1 MSLIFKKITEA
12 LNESIKS
19 KDTVRLLTLR
29 SIISQK
35 KDKEI
40 ELRSGTKKEIQD
52 EDIVN
57 ILNKMMKQRKESISM
72 YEQGG
77 RQDLIDK
84 EKSEIAII
92 EEFLPQQMSEDEI
105 KAACVAAIKDSEA
118 TSLKDMGKVMKIL
131 KEKYLG
137 KMDFAKAGQLLKE
150 TLQNG

>member
-40 ELRSGTKKEIQD
+40 ELRSGSKKEIQD

-105 KAACVAAIKDSEA
+105 KAACVASIKDSEA
-118 TSLKDMGKVMKIL
+118 ASLKDMGKVMKIL

>member
-40 ELRSGTKKEIQD
+40 ELRSGSKKEIQD

-77 RQDLIDK
+77 RQD
-84 EKSEIAII
+84 
-92 EEFLPQQMSEDEI
+92 
-105 KAACVAAIKDSEA
+105 
-118 TSLKDMGKVMKIL
+118 
-131 KEKYLG
+131 
-137 KMDFAKAGQLLKE
+137 
-150 TLQNG
+150 

>member
-40 ELRSGTKKEIQD
+40 ELRSGSKKEIQD

-57 ILNKMMKQRKESISM
+57 ILNKMKKQRKESISM

-92 EEFLPQQMSEDEI
+92 EEFLPQQMNEDEI

-118 TSLKDMGKVMKIL
+118 VSLKDMGKVMKIL

>member
-40 ELRSGTKKEIQD
+40 ELRSGSKKEIQD

-72 YEQGG
+72 YEQG
-77 RQDLIDK
+77 
-84 EKSEIAII
+84 
-92 EEFLPQQMSEDEI
+92 
-105 KAACVAAIKDSEA
+105 
-118 TSLKDMGKVMKIL
+118 
-131 KEKYLG
+131 
-137 KMDFAKAGQLLKE
+137 
-150 TLQNG
+150 

>member
-40 ELRSGTKKEIQD
+40 ELRSGSKKEIQD

-72 YEQGG
+72 
-77 RQDLIDK
+77 
-84 EKSEIAII
+84 
-92 EEFLPQQMSEDEI
+92 
-105 KAACVAAIKDSEA
+105 
-118 TSLKDMGKVMKIL
+118 
-131 KEKYLG
+131 
-137 KMDFAKAGQLLKE
+137 
-150 TLQNG
+150 

>member
-40 ELRSGTKKEIQD
+40 ELRSGSKKEIQD

-105 KAACVAAIKDSEA
+105 KAACLAAITDSEA
-118 TSLKDMGKVMKIL
+118 ASLKDMGKVMKIL

>member
-40 ELRSGTKKEIQD
+40 ELRSGSKKEIQD

-105 KAACVAAIKDSEA
+105 KDACVAAIKDSQA

>member
-40 ELRSGTKKEIQD
+40 ELRSGSKKEIQD

-92 EEFLPQQMSEDEI
+92 KEFLPQQMSEDEI

-118 TSLKDMGKVMKIL
+118 ASLKDMGKVMKIL

>member
-40 ELRSGTKKEIQD
+40 ELRSGSKKEIQD

-105 KAACVAAIKDSEA
+105 KAACLAAIQDSEA
-118 TSLKDMGKVMKIL
+118 ASLKDMGKVMKIL

>member
-40 ELRSGTKKEIQD
+40 ELRSGSKKEIQD

-105 KAACVAAIKDSEA
+105 KAACEAAIKDSEA
-118 TSLKDMGKVMKIL
+118 ASLKDMGKVMKIL

>member
-40 ELRSGTKKEIQD
+40 ELRSGSKKEIQD

-105 KAACVAAIKDSEA
+105 KDACVAAIKDSQA
-118 TSLKDMGKVMKIL
+118 DSLKDMGKVMKVL

>member
-40 ELRSGTKKEIQD
+40 ELRSGSKKEIQD

-92 EEFLPQQMSEDEI
+92 EEFLPDRKS
-105 KAACVAAIKDSEA
+105 V
-118 TSLKDMGKVMKIL
+118 V
-131 KEKYLG
+131 
-137 KMDFAKAGQLLKE
+137 
-150 TLQNG
+150 

>member
-40 ELRSGTKKEIQD
+40 ELRSGSKKEIQD

-72 YEQGG
+72 Y
-77 RQDLIDK
+77 
-84 EKSEIAII
+84 
-92 EEFLPQQMSEDEI
+92 
-105 KAACVAAIKDSEA
+105 
-118 TSLKDMGKVMKIL
+118 
-131 KEKYLG
+131 
-137 KMDFAKAGQLLKE
+137 
-150 TLQNG
+150 

>member
-1 MSLIFKKITEA
+1 
-12 LNESIKS
+12 
-19 KDTVRLLTLR
+19 
-29 SIISQK
+29 
-35 KDKEI
+35 
-40 ELRSGTKKEIQD
+40 
-52 EDIVN
+52 
-57 ILNKMMKQRKESISM
+57 MKQRKESISM

-92 EEFLPQQMSEDEI
+92 KEFLPQQMSEDEI

-118 TSLKDMGKVMKIL
+118 ASLKDMGKVMKIL

>member
-40 ELRSGTKKEIQD
+40 ELRSGSKKEIQD

-105 KAACVAAIKDSEA
+105 KAACVAVIKDSEA
-118 TSLKDMGKVMKIL
+118 ASLKDMGKVMKIL